1 MIIRKGNTEE
11 IYHGVSVPDPY
22 RWLEDENLN
31 ETKEWTAYQNNGTR
45 RNEIKKK
52 LTQLMNY
59 PKYSPPQRKGDYY
72 YFFNNDG
79 LQNQPILY
87 RTMDIHER
95 TNLETVIDLNQ
106 SIRTERQR

>member
-31 ETKEWTAYQNNGTR
+31 ETKEWTAYQNNMTR
-45 RNEIKKK
+45 RNKIKKK

-72 YFFNNDG
+72 FF
-79 LQNQPILY
+79 L
-87 RTMDIHER
+87 TMMVYKI
-95 TNLETVIDLNQ
+95 NLFY
-106 SIRTERQR
+106 TERWIYTNVQTWKQLLI

>member
-1 MIIRKGNTEE
+1 
-11 IYHGVSVPDPY
+11 
-22 RWLEDENLN
+22 
-31 ETKEWTAYQNNGTR
+31 
-45 RNEIKKK
+45 
-52 LTQLMNY
+52 MNY